1 MMNYELFKK
10 EVETKFLS
18 YMPDRLKNATVSVI
32 PVEKVNIKLDGLLIK
47 YPDKTC
53 LPIIYINDLYKHY
66 MVCNDFDTVIMSA
79 LNSFLP
85 VFDEVFN
92 IGDIDEF
99 LKNGTE
105 KITFQLINTEKNSEL
120 LSTLPHREFLDLSII
135 YRLIVKND
143 ASGVHS
149 IKITKELAKMIDM
162 DESQL
167 YDMAVVNTEKLFPPV
182 VKNLVDIT
190 RQSLIEDGFN
200 AEMIDELIP
209 ITTSPM
215 PMIIITNN
223 RNLDGAA
230 VILYKNVLNEIANK
244 LKSDLYLLPSSIH
257 EIIAI
262 QAGDDPDI
270 LSEIVSEINK
280 EEVSDEDI
288 LSDSV
293 YLYRR
298 ETGKI
303 TIANSRK

>member
-1 MMNYELFKK
+1 
-10 EVETKFLS
+10 
-18 YMPDRLKNATVSVI
+18 
-32 PVEKVNIKLDGLLIK
+32 
-47 YPDKTC
+47 
-53 LPIIYINDLYKHY
+53 

-92 IGDIDEF
+92 IGDIDDF
-99 LKNGTE
+99 FKNGTE
-105 KITFQLINTEKNSEL
+105 KITFQLINTKKNSEL

-149 IKITKELAKMIDM
+149 IKITNELAKMIDM

-167 YDMAVVNTEKLFPPV
+167 YDMAVINTEKLFPPV

-209 ITTSPM
+209 ITTSPT